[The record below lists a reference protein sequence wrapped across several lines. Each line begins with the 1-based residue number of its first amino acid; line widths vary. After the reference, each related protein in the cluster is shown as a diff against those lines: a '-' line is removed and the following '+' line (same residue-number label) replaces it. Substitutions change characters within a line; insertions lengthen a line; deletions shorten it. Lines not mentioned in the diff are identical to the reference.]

1 MKRERLFYGGAIAVL
16 VAVLILGL
24 WYKQPKTI
32 REITGIAEP
41 DNIYVSILRRNM
53 DMSMEQRELPLSA
66 GDEGFD
72 ALMAQLDQLE
82 FRRPPTNLLYIALP
96 FLTEL
101 GESPKEWED
110 GDFQHLYITL
120 STSAQG
126 KPWPSGEVSNLL
138 YIALPFLT
146 ELGESPKEWED
157 GDFQHLYITLST
169 SAQGKPWPSGEVSFW
184 IDQWSYRDYEH
195 SLTLPLAVVDSK
207 EIGQAL
213 CAQLWEISQPVES

>member
-1 MKRERLFYGGAIAVL
+1 MKREKLFYGTAIAVL
-16 VAVLILGL
+16 VAALILGL

-41 DNIYVSILRRNM
+41 ETVTVTIERR
-53 DMSMEQRELPLSA
+53 DASQGAGLRELTLSA
-66 GDEGFD
+66 GDGGFD
-72 ALMAQLDQLE
+72 ALMAQLDELE

-101 GESPKEWED
+101 GESTKEWED

-120 STSAQG
+120 STSTQG
-126 KPWPSGEVSNLL
+126 E
-138 YIALPFLT
+138 
-146 ELGESPKEWED
+146 
-157 GDFQHLYITLST
+157 
-169 SAQGKPWPSGEVSFW
+169 PWPSGEVSFW

-195 SLTLPLAVVDSK
+195 DLTLPLAVVDGK
-207 EIGQAL
+207 ETGQAL

>member
-1 MKRERLFYGGAIAVL
+1 MRQSHRWIITIAVL

-32 REITGIAEP
+32 REITGIAAP
-41 DNIYVSILRRNM
+41 DNIHISIIRFDEQIN
-53 DMSMEQRELPLSA
+53 MEQRKLHLSA

-101 GESPKEWED
+101 GESTKEWED

-120 STSAQG
+120 STSTQG
-126 KPWPSGEVSNLL
+126 E
-138 YIALPFLT
+138 
-146 ELGESPKEWED
+146 
-157 GDFQHLYITLST
+157 
-169 SAQGKPWPSGEVSFW
+169 PWPSGEVSFW

-195 SLTLPLAVVDSK
+195 SLTLPLAVVDGK
-207 EIGQAL
+207 ETGQAL

>member
-1 MKRERLFYGGAIAVL
+1 MRQSHRWIITIAVL

-32 REITGIAEP
+32 REITGIAAP
-41 DNIYVSILRRNM
+41 DNIHISIIRFDEQIN
-53 DMSMEQRELPLSA
+53 MEQRKLALSA

-72 ALMAQLDQLE
+72 ALMAQLDELE

-101 GESPKEWED
+101 GESTKEWED

-120 STSAQG
+120 STSTQG
-126 KPWPSGEVSNLL
+126 EPWS
-138 YIALPFLT
+138 
-146 ELGESPKEWED
+146 
-157 GDFQHLYITLST
+157 
-169 SAQGKPWPSGEVSFW
+169 SGEVSFW

-195 SLTLPLAVVDSK
+195 DLTLPLAVVDSK
-207 EIGQAL
+207 ETGQAL
-213 CAQLWEISQPVES
+213 CAQLWEISQPAES

>member
-1 MKRERLFYGGAIAVL
+1 MKRERLFYGGAIVLL

-41 DNIYVSILRRNM
+41 ETVSVTIELR
-53 DMSMEQRELPLSA
+53 DASLGVEQRKLTLSA

-82 FRRPPTNLLYIALP
+82 FRRPPTNLLRIALP
-96 FLTEL
+96 FLSGTEQ
-101 GESPKEWED
+101 EKTPED
-110 GDFQHLYITL
+110 GDFHHLYITL

-126 KPWPSGEVSNLL
+126 E
-138 YIALPFLT
+138 
-146 ELGESPKEWED
+146 
-157 GDFQHLYITLST
+157 
-169 SAQGKPWPSGEVSFW
+169 PWPSGEVSFW
-184 IDQWSYRDYEH
+184 VDQWSYRDYEH
-195 SLTLPLAVVDSK
+195 DLTLPLALVDGK

-213 CAQLWEISQPVES
+213 CAQLWEISQPAES

>member
-1 MKRERLFYGGAIAVL
+1 MRQSHRWIITIAVL

-32 REITGIAEP
+32 REITGIAAP
-41 DNIYVSILRRNM
+41 DNIHISIIRFDEQIN
-53 DMSMEQRELPLSA
+53 MEQRKLHLSA

-101 GESPKEWED
+101 GESTKEWED

-120 STSAQG
+120 STSTQG
-126 KPWPSGEVSNLL
+126 EPWS
-138 YIALPFLT
+138 
-146 ELGESPKEWED
+146 
-157 GDFQHLYITLST
+157 
-169 SAQGKPWPSGEVSFW
+169 SGEVSFW

-195 SLTLPLAVVDSK
+195 DLTLPLAVVDSK
-207 EIGQAL
+207 ETGQAL
-213 CAQLWEISQPVES
+213 CAQLWEISQPAES

>member
-1 MKRERLFYGGAIAVL
+1 MRQSHRWIITIAVL

-32 REITGIAEP
+32 REITGIAAP
-41 DNIYVSILRRNM
+41 DNIHISIIRFDEQIN
-53 DMSMEQRELPLSA
+53 MEQRKLHLSA

-72 ALMAQLDQLE
+72 ALMAQLAQLE

-101 GESPKEWED
+101 GESTKEWED

-120 STSAQG
+120 STSTQG
-126 KPWPSGEVSNLL
+126 E
-138 YIALPFLT
+138 
-146 ELGESPKEWED
+146 
-157 GDFQHLYITLST
+157 
-169 SAQGKPWPSGEVSFW
+169 PWPSGEVSFW

-195 SLTLPLAVVDSK
+195 SLTLPLAVVDGK
-207 EIGQAL
+207 ETGQAL

>member
-1 MKRERLFYGGAIAVL
+1 MNREKLCYGGAIVLL

-32 REITGIAEP
+32 REITGIAAP
-41 DNIYVSILRRNM
+41 DNIHISIIRFDEQIN
-53 DMSMEQRELPLSA
+53 MEQRKLHLSA

-101 GESPKEWED
+101 GESTKEWED

-120 STSAQG
+120 STSTQG
-126 KPWPSGEVSNLL
+126 E
-138 YIALPFLT
+138 
-146 ELGESPKEWED
+146 
-157 GDFQHLYITLST
+157 
-169 SAQGKPWPSGEVSFW
+169 PWPSGEVSFW

-195 SLTLPLAVVDSK
+195 SLTLPLAVVDGK
-207 EIGQAL
+207 ETGQAL

>member
-1 MKRERLFYGGAIAVL
+1 MRQSHRWIITIAVL

-32 REITGIAEP
+32 REITGIAAP
-41 DNIYVSILRRNM
+41 DNIHISIIRFDEQIN
-53 DMSMEQRELPLSA
+53 MEQRKLHLSA

-72 ALMAQLDQLE
+72 ALMDQLDQLE

-101 GESPKEWED
+101 GESTKEWED

-120 STSAQG
+120 STSTQG
-126 KPWPSGEVSNLL
+126 E
-138 YIALPFLT
+138 
-146 ELGESPKEWED
+146 
-157 GDFQHLYITLST
+157 
-169 SAQGKPWPSGEVSFW
+169 PWPSGEVSFW

-195 SLTLPLAVVDSK
+195 SLTLPLAVVNGK
-207 EIGQAL
+207 ETGQAL

>member
-1 MKRERLFYGGAIAVL
+1 MRQSHRWIITIAVL

-32 REITGIAEP
+32 REITGIAAP
-41 DNIYVSILRRNM
+41 DNIHISIIRFDEQMN
-53 DMSMEQRELPLSA
+53 MEQRKLTLSA

-101 GESPKEWED
+101 GESTKEWED

-120 STSAQG
+120 STSTQG
-126 KPWPSGEVSNLL
+126 E
-138 YIALPFLT
+138 
-146 ELGESPKEWED
+146 
-157 GDFQHLYITLST
+157 
-169 SAQGKPWPSGEVSFW
+169 PWPSGEVSFW

-195 SLTLPLAVVDSK
+195 SLTLPLAVVDGK
-207 EIGQAL
+207 ETGQAL

>member
-1 MKRERLFYGGAIAVL
+1 MKRERLFYGGAIVLL

-41 DNIYVSILRRNM
+41 DDIHISITLLDENLNA
-53 DMSMEQRELPLSA
+53 EQRELTLSA

-82 FRRPPTNLLYIALP
+82 FRRPPTNLLRIALP
-96 FLTEL
+96 FLPGL
-101 GESPKEWED
+101 DESSKEWEE

-126 KPWPSGEVSNLL
+126 EPR
-138 YIALPFLT
+138 
-146 ELGESPKEWED
+146 
-157 GDFQHLYITLST
+157 
-169 SAQGKPWPSGEVSFW
+169 PSGEVSFW
-184 IDQWSYRDYEH
+184 VDQWSYRDYEH
-195 SLTLPLAVVDSK
+195 GLTLPLAVVDGK
-207 EIGQAL
+207 ETGQDL
-213 CAQLWEISQPVES
+213 CAQLWEISQPAES